1 MYVNPDSMSK
11 NRNEVLYVEKK
22 DEELLRAISAEI
34 VEYEMM
40 VDHFI
45 KLQNKEEIAYWR
57 RALQCAK
64 IHKRSILTR

>member
-1 MYVNPDSMSK
+1 M
-11 NRNEVLYVEKK
+11 EKE

-64 IHKRSILTR
+64 VHKRSILTR